1 MNVMQCLRIFGPI
14 GVHEI
19 VDRGE
24 MTHKEA
30 WGELGTMLVMRLA
43 EEVREGK
50 FDLTEDGRLVY
61 ERLFAKKEDDDQVEP
76 RFADDGAGCVGVAV
90 LEGLR

>member
-14 GVHEI
+14 GVHDI
-19 VDRGE
+19 ADRGE

-30 WGELGTMLVMRLA
+30 FGELGTMLVMRLA

-50 FDLTEDGRLVY
+50 FDLTEAGRLVY
-61 ERLFAKKEDDDQVEP
+61 ERLFAKKEDDQVEL